1 MQIRERANYV
11 VVGLQPFD
19 SPIGSNCVNI
29 AKTMAKH
36 NKVLYVNYPLDT
48 ATYLKQRKSE
58 EPYYQKRMEILAG
71 KRKELEQVND
81 NLWVLTPKVLI
92 QSIGWLPD
100 GGIYDFFNRR
110 NNKKVAERIQFA
122 LRELKFEDFL
132 LFNDSDMFRSFYLKE
147 MLKPQSDMYYSRDNL
162 TSQPYF
168 AKHGKRLEPKLIAK
182 ADVATANSLYL
193 RDYCRQHNPHSFYVG
208 QGCETQSFRRG
219 QRFERPAD
227 LPSAEKPLIGYIGAL
242 LEIRLDIQLLENLA
256 AANPQWNFAMVGPE
270 DEAFKNSKLHQQE
283 NVFFTGSK
291 KPEELPQYLNFF
303 DVALNPQA
311 LNELTIGNY
320 PRKIDEYLAMGKP
333 TVATKTRAM
342 EIFEEQV
349 YLAENEADYQ
359 SFIERALA
367 ENSEEKE
374 SARSAF
380 AQGHTWEASVE
391 EIYQAFEK
399 VKN

>member
-1 MQIRERANYV
+1 MQIREGANYL

-29 AKTMAKH
+29 AKTLARH

-48 ATYLKQRKSE
+48 ATYLKHRKAE

-71 KRKELEQVND
+71 KRMELEKVTK

-92 QSIGWLPD
+92 KSIGWLPD
-100 GGIYDFFNRR
+100 GGIYDFFNER
-110 NNKKVAERIQFA
+110 NNKKFAERIHFA
-122 LRELKFEDFL
+122 LRELGFHDFM

-147 MLKPQSDMYYSRDNL
+147 LLKPKAYMYYSRDNL
-162 TSQPYF
+162 ISQPYF

-193 RDYCRQHNPHSFYVG
+193 RDYCQQHNPHSYYVG
-208 QGCETQSFRRG
+208 QGCQTESFKRG
-219 QRFERPAD
+219 QSFERPAD

-242 LEIRLDIQLLENLA
+242 LEIRLDVALLEKLA
-256 AANPQWNFAMVGPE
+256 ADNPQWNFALVGPE
-270 DEAFKNSKLHQQE
+270 DDAFKNSKLHQQE
-283 NVFFTGSK
+283 NVTFTGSK

-342 EIFEEQV
+342 EIFKEHV
-349 YLAENEADYQ
+349 YLAENQQEYQ
-359 SFIERALA
+359 AFIERALQ
-367 ENSEEKE
+367 ENAEEKE
-374 SARSAF
+374 KARSAF
-380 AQGHTWEASVE
+380 AQGHTWEASVN
-391 EIYQAFEK
+391 EIYQAFDK